1 MAKILVIRTSSLGD
15 VAMLVP
21 VIYSVASRYPQD
33 RFVVMTRQAFTP
45 LFSSLGFNISCC
57 PLDTRKRH
65 KGFLGLL
72 KILCKANG
80 QGFSHVADMHDVL
93 RSKII
98 RTVMRFTFTRVA
110 KIDKGRAEKKLILQT
125 KDVAFP
131 LKSTIDR
138 YFDVFAKLGFP
149 AEMIFDNLFSFKTR
163 EFRYLKNIVT
173 EKTGTWIGI
182 APFAQHKGKV
192 LPEEQMDILIETL
205 SKRPNTSIFLF
216 GAGKKET
223 GKIEAWANK
232 YPNIIKHS
240 GKVNLELELLL
251 ISYLDVMISMDSANM
266 HLASLV
272 KVPVVSIWGATH
284 PSLGFYGFNQDI
296 NNAVQVELDCR
307 PCSVYGNLP
316 CAYEGERHYKCL
328 KEINI
333 QMILDKVEKVLE
345 IKES

>member
-45 LFSSLGFNISCC
+45 LFNSLGFNISCC

-80 QGFSHVADMHDVL
+80 QGFSHVADMHNVL

-98 RTVMRFTFTRVA
+98 RTAMRFTFTKVA
-110 KIDKGRAEKKLILQT
+110 KIDKGRTEKRLMLDDKNTAQ
-125 KDVAFP
+125 P
-131 LKSTIDR
+131 LKPTIER
-138 YFDVFAKLGFP
+138 YFDVFEKLGFP
-149 AEMIFDNLFSFKTR
+149 AEMIFENLYSFKTR
-163 EFRYLKNIVT
+163 EFRYLKNIVS
-173 EKTGTWIGI
+173 EKAGTWIGI
-182 APFAQHKGKV
+182 APFAQHKGKI
-192 LPEEQMDILIETL
+192 LPEEQMDKLIETL

-216 GAGKKET
+216 GAGKKESE
-223 GKIEAWANK
+223 KIETWANK

-296 NNAVQVELDCR
+296 NNAVQVDLDCR
-307 PCSVYGNLP
+307 PCSVYGNVP
-316 CAYEGERHYKCL
+316 CPYEGERHYKCL
-328 KEINI
+328 KQISS
-333 QMILDKVEKVLE
+333 QMVLDKVEKVLE
-345 IKES
+345 NKES